1 MKTDK
6 SGKFMIKLWGL
17 LGSVNVRTKIFGIV
31 LGSTLI
37 LSLSFVYQV
46 RLSLHNVLEQKSQEQ
61 GVSIARDVAA
71 RATDL
76 ILVNDLFAL
85 HELLAETK
93 ENYADVRYA
102 FILDSQERMLAHTF
116 GEGFPLDL
124 IDVNVVNAGEYQN
137 TVVVDAGEEE
147 VWDVAVPIFEGKAGV
162 VRVGISDRS
171 VHQTL
176 ASLTTQMLAILVAV
190 LIGSLLAA
198 TSLTWVLT
206 RPILTLV
213 DATKKVALGDY
224 SPRVARWANDEI
236 GDLAVSFN
244 QMATELGRLDEIR
257 QEQEQLRRQLLEG
270 VITAQEDERRRIA
283 RELHDSTSQ
292 SLTSLI
298 IGLKNLEECCENP
311 DILPQFEQLRV
322 ETGRTLDEVHAL
334 ALQLRPAVLD
344 DLGLEAALERLV
356 SEWRLRYNVSADVL
370 VHLREERLP
379 GDVETTLYRIVQEAL
394 TNIGKHAHANSVSVL
409 VERKDRDVV
418 AVIEDDGIG
427 FDMNSSFDKGHLG
440 LLGMRERAELLSG
453 NLILE
458 SKGREG
464 TSIFVTIPI
473 SCNTEVINA

>member
-46 RLSLHNVLEQKSQEQ
+46 RLSLHNVLEKKSQEQ

-473 SCNTEVINA
+473 SCKTEVINA

>member
-473 SCNTEVINA
+473 SCKTEVINA

>member
-1 MKTDK
+1 MKANK
-6 SGKFMIKLWGL
+6 NGNFMIRLWGL
-17 LGSVNVRTKIFGIV
+17 LGSVNVRIKIFGIV

-46 RLSLHNVLEQKSQEQ
+46 RYSFHNVLEHKSQEQ

-76 ILVNDLFAL
+76 ILVNDLFSL

-102 FILDSQERMLAHTF
+102 FIMDSQGRMLAHTF
-116 GEGFPLDL
+116 GEGFPLGL
-124 IDVNVVNAGEYQN
+124 IDVNAVNPGEYQN
-137 TVVVDAGEEE
+137 TVAVDAGEEE

-162 VRVGISDRS
+162 ARVGISERS

-176 ASLTTQMLAILVAV
+176 ALLTTQMLAILAAV

-206 RPILTLV
+206 RPIMTLV
-213 DATKKVALGDY
+213 DATKKVAMGDF

-244 QMATELGRLDEIR
+244 QMATKLGRLDEIR
-257 QEQEQLRRQLLEG
+257 QEREQLRRQLLEG

-298 IGLKNLEECCENP
+298 IGLKNLEECCDNP
-311 DILPQFEQLRV
+311 DILPHFVQLRE

-334 ALQLRPAVLD
+334 ALRLRPAVLD

-394 TNIGKHAHANSVSVL
+394 TNIGKHAQANSVSVL
-409 VERKDRDVV
+409 VERKDRDVI
-418 AVIEDDGIG
+418 AIIEDDGIG
-427 FDMNSSFDKGHLG
+427 FDMSSSFDRGHLG
-440 LLGMRERAELLSG
+440 LLGMRERAELLLG

-458 SKGREG
+458 SRDREG

-473 SCNTEVINA
+473 TCETEFSDA

>member
-1 MKTDK
+1 V
-6 SGKFMIKLWGL
+6 I
-17 LGSVNVRTKIFGIV
+17 
-31 LGSTLI
+31 
-37 LSLSFVYQV
+37 
-46 RLSLHNVLEQKSQEQ
+46 
-61 GVSIARDVAA
+61 
-71 RATDL
+71 
-76 ILVNDLFAL
+76 
-85 HELLAETK
+85 
-93 ENYADVRYA
+93 
-102 FILDSQERMLAHTF
+102 
-116 GEGFPLDL
+116 
-124 IDVNVVNAGEYQN
+124 
-137 TVVVDAGEEE
+137 DAGEEE

-162 VRVGISDRS
+162 ARVGISDRS

-206 RPILTLV
+206 RPILILV
-213 DATKKVALGDY
+213 DATKKVAMGDF

-244 QMATELGRLDEIR
+244 QMATKLERLDEIR
-257 QEQEQLRRQLLEG
+257 QEREQLRQQLLEG
-270 VITAQEDERRRIA
+270 VITAQEEERRRIA

-298 IGLKNLEECCENP
+298 IGLKNLEKCCQDP
-311 DILPQFEQLRV
+311 DIHPQFEQLRI
-322 ETGRTLDEVHAL
+322 ETGRTLEEVHAL
-334 ALQLRPAVLD
+334 AVQLRPAVLD

-356 SEWRLRYNVSADVL
+356 SEWRVRYNVSADVL

-379 GDVETTLYRIVQEAL
+379 GDLETTLYRIVQEAL
-394 TNIGKHAHANSVSVL
+394 TNIGKHAQANSVSIL

-418 AVIEDDGIG
+418 AIIEDDGIG

-458 SKGREG
+458 SKDQEG

-473 SCNTEVINA
+473 SCKTEVINA